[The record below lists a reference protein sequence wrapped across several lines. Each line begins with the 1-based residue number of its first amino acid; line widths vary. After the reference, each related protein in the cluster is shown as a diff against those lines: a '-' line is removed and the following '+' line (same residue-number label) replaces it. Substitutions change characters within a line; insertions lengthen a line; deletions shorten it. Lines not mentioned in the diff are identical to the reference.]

1 MDGSYWYYWYLRE
14 THQASQWAFHGNHGA
29 FCFSKAWSQI
39 CVELQTYRLN
49 GYGELGKHNMLYMLK
64 FIKKSKGMGEKDV
77 I

>member
-1 MDGSYWYYWYLRE
+1 MDPIGIIGTSGKHTKPHNGRF
-14 THQASQWAFHGNHGA
+14 TA